1 MHLTSDCKEFIAL
14 LLSEGVDFLV
24 VGAAALAAHGRPR
37 YSGDVDLWIRCDAAT
52 SRRMENVISKFG
64 FASTGLTATDFVQ
77 PNQVVQLGVAPN
89 RIDILTGLTAL
100 DFAEA
105 WDSRVE
111 MDLDGLKLPFLDRE
125 SLRRNKLATGRPQD
139 LADAEALDLTG
150 RTLS

>member
-37 YSGDVDLWIRCDAAT
+37 YSGDVDLWIRCDKST
-52 SRRMENVISKFG
+52 SQRMENVITKFG
-64 FASTGLTATDFVQ
+64 FASTGLTATDFAT

-89 RIDILTGLTAL
+89 RIDVLTGLTAL

-105 WDSRVE
+105 WNSRVE
-111 MDLDGLKLPFLDRE
+111 MELDGLNLPFLDRA

-139 LADAEALDLTG
+139 LADAEALD
-150 RTLS
+150 